1 MQDTYSNFVNEQNE
15 TESENSSRAPSVGDI
30 FEYEVLPIPSPIH
43 QTTTISNDLSFEDL
57 NVNIEN
63 NSIIKTLEPQ
73 SNITPAQ
80 NLKETS
86 DVREKLKIVSF
97 ENTTSTMIPSKTN
110 TSNMIID
117 YIYHGNKSYVTT
129 MKPRKSSQEVTGEI
143 SDIVKEIGSND
154 MYSDSDEING
164 IASDPHPRML
174 TEDLSNL
181 VTTIVDSVE
190 KISENDTHSFD
201 ENDLNNKVNKSDIS
215 TLASD
220 FKEANNTRN
229 VSTII
234 TFENKSHIEFLPDA
248 ASYYAD
254 SEIDI
259 QSSTD
264 VDAYHGFFNEN
275 IPSSKQNMSR
285 YASIDTGTKGIKIN
299 DILDI
304 SETTETFQ
312 TDVSTSRTIDG
323 AIESNEQTSEETSFD
338 TEKNDITTSSTQIHL
353 SDNESI
359 SFVNDSWE
367 NGTSASTETSN
378 IKDSLSSPRSYNSSE
393 DHSLKEQFLVED
405 FTTEEQTDSTLNSD
419 VIKKERFSNQLE
431 EERTNIWNGNGSQ
444 DDPFAYYLED
454 TLTTKNNADK
464 DVVSKT
470 HNDATPR
477 IPTVELEVTTMSS
490 EVDISNDSHFLMMA
504 EKDIDNKQIAE
515 EIVSHLQYV
524 SNDNILALIND
535 GGNEELT
542 GSKESSFDLGES
554 ILLSKLFRN
563 TVVLDNAE
571 SMESETTSSPY
582 AYFYLQREKGDISLQ
597 SEETATFSESTE
609 NYYRIAAEEV
619 ESTVEPDI
627 LLENI
632 SNELSSRNQT
642 ELKIENDL
650 DHATTM
656 KGLDDSIFLLNS
668 SSSVFNA
675 SKINIS
681 DVNDSTTL
689 LDLNNQFVIA
699 KNLSENFFEEDLNV
713 SNITTD
719 VYIKSNYSYLDAE
732 DVAYNL
738 QSTSIKTLDS
748 NDSNPTIDYDN
759 QNFIFDE
766 NVISNKKKHRN
777 DESLDSIETDVD
789 VVIRDRH
796 QPGIKPP
803 K

>member
-86 DVREKLKIVSF
+86 DMREKLITVPF

-353 SDNESI
+353 SDNEST

-367 NGTSASTETSN
+367 NGTSASIETSN